1 MASSLIRGRYVVSK
15 VTGPASAVVIPDGAV
30 AQRDGV
36 ILEVGGYD
44 VLRARYPAEPVLG
57 SSRHVVLPGL
67 VNDHFH
73 VGLSPFQLGAPDL
86 PLELWSF
93 ARLGAREVDPYLDHL
108 YGAML
113 MLESGTTTV
122 QVLPTI
128 MRHPIFDVDAAEPI
142 LRAYRDAGMRV
153 SCGITLADQNPF
165 VAGPRGGERE
175 LLAELPEDLAR
186 RFGAVA
192 GSGRR
197 PAAELVSAADEVL
210 ARFGAARDARVRV
223 ILAPSNVHRC
233 SDRLL
238 EEARRLATRH
248 RTGIHIHLQET
259 PYQKAFGLRQWGVTP
274 LAHLHQLGFLGP
286 DVTCAHGVWLT
297 DGDIEILAA
306 TGAGICHNA
315 SSNLRIQSGIA
326 PIGRLLQRGIPVAL
340 GSDEAGLNDDKDLF
354 QEMRLVLK
362 LHRVPGIESP
372 VPTACQ
378 VLEMATV
385 NGARAAGFGDLVGT
399 LEPGKRAD
407 LMLLGLDHVEEPYLE
422 GDVPILDALIHRGRG
437 VDVDAVLIDGEPVLQ
452 DRRPT
457 RFDRAKLA
465 GELRRSL
472 ARPLRPREE
481 ERRELARALEPH
493 LRRFY
498 AGADGSTEPPHTRYN
513 ARC

>member
-1 MASSLIRGRYVVSK
+1 MASSLIRGRYVISK
-15 VTGPASAVVIPDGAV
+15 VTGRASAVIVPDGAV
-30 AQRDGV
+30 AQRDGMIV
-36 ILEVGGYD
+36 EVGGYD
-44 VLRARYPAEPVLG
+44 DLRARYPTAPVLG
-57 SSRHVVLPGL
+57 SHHHVVLPGL

-113 MLESGTTTV
+113 MIESGTTTV

-128 MRHPIFDVDAAEPI
+128 MRHAVFDVDAAERI

-153 SCGITLADQNPF
+153 SCGITAVDQNAF
-165 VAGPRGGERE
+165 IAGPQGGESE
-175 LLAELPEDLAR
+175 FLAQLPEDLVH
-186 RFGAVA
+186 RFRAVA

-197 PAAELVSAADEVL
+197 STAELVNAAEEILV
-210 ARFGAARDARVRV
+210 RFGEATDARVRV
-223 ILAPSNVHRC
+223 IMAPSNVHRC
-233 SDRLL
+233 SDQLL
-238 EEARRLATRH
+238 EAFRRLATRH
-248 RTGIHIHLQET
+248 KTNIHIHLQET
-259 PYQKAFGLRQWGVTP
+259 LYQKAFGLRQWGMTP
-274 LAHLHQLGFLGP
+274 LSHLHELGFLGP

-297 DGDIEILAA
+297 EEDIELLAM
-306 TGAGICHNA
+306 TGTGICHNA
-315 SSNLRIQSGIA
+315 SSNLRMQSGIA
-326 PIGRLLQRGIPVAL
+326 PIGRLLQRGIRIAL

-362 LHRVPGIESP
+362 LHRVPGIELP
-372 VPTACQ
+372 APTACQ

-407 LMLLGLDHVEEPYLE
+407 LVLLNLDHIEEPYLE
-422 GDVPILDALIHRGRG
+422 NDVSIIDAVIHRGRG
-437 VDVDAVLIDGEPVLQ
+437 VDVDAVLVDGEPIVK

-457 RFDRAKLA
+457 RFDRVKLLE
-465 GELRRSL
+465 ELRRSL
-472 ARPLRPREE
+472 TRPLQPREL
-481 ERRELARALEPH
+481 ERQELGRALEPY

-498 AGADGSTEPPHTRYN
+498 VGAADSAGLPHACYN
-513 ARC
+513 AR

>member
-1 MASSLIRGRYVVSK
+1 MAASLIRGRYVIAK
-15 VTGPASAVVIPDGAV
+15 VTGPDSAVVVPDGAV
-30 AQRDGV
+30 AQRDGMIV
-36 ILEVGGYD
+36 EVGGYD
-44 VLRARYPAEPVLG
+44 ELRARHPTHPVLG
-57 SSRHVVLPGL
+57 SRQHVVLPGL

-73 VGLSPFQLGAPDL
+73 VGVSPFQLGAPDL

-93 ARLGAREVDPYLDHL
+93 ARLGAKEVDPYLDHL

-113 MLESGTTTV
+113 MIESGTTTV

-128 MRHPIFDVDAAEPI
+128 MRHPVFDVDAAEPI

-153 SCGITLADQNPF
+153 SCGITAVDQNAF
-165 VAGPRGGERE
+165 IAGPHGGERE
-175 LLAELPEDLAR
+175 LLARLPEDLAR
-186 RFGAVA
+186 RFRAVA
-192 GSGRR
+192 GSGKR
-197 PAAELVSAADEVL
+197 PAAELVSAAEEVL
-210 ARFGAARDARVRV
+210 VRFGGAGDARVRV

-233 SDRLL
+233 SDQLL
-238 EEARRLATRH
+238 EGFRRLATRH

-259 PYQKAFGLRQWGVTP
+259 LYQKAFGLREWGVTP

-297 DGDIEILAA
+297 EEDIELLAM
-306 TGAGICHNA
+306 TGTGICHNA

-326 PIGRLLQRGIPVAL
+326 PIGRLLQRGVPVAL

-362 LHRVPGIESP
+362 LHRVPGVESP

-378 VLEMATV
+378 VLEMATA
-385 NGARAAGFGDLVGT
+385 NGARATGFGDVAGT

-407 LMLLGLDHVEEPYLE
+407 LVLVKIDHVLEPYLE
-422 GDVPILDALIHRGRG
+422 SEVSIVDALIHRGRG
-437 VDVDAVLIDGEPVLQ
+437 VDVDTVLVDGEPILQ

-457 RFDRAKLA
+457 RFDRAKLLQ
-465 GELRRSL
+465 ELRASL
-472 ARPLRPREE
+472 ARPLQAREL
-481 ERRELARALEPH
+481 ERRELGRALEPH

-498 AGADGSTEPPHTRYN
+498 AGTADPAGLPHTRYN
-513 ARC
+513 AR